1 MQITVLSL
9 LIPLLSATAATTADT
24 SISLSEV
31 AAEELLMAVAERL
44 HGVDQAATVIISQI
58 NRRDSIRTRYF
69 KYWVHYPRSSHSVI
83 KQTRVEIIEPDKA
96 AGQKYWSLQSTDGSE
111 EKWIYLPGSGKL
123 QQISD
128 RQRRRRELFDFSEL
142 ELTHESIAAHT
153 NTVVESQTLD
163 GREVVLIK
171 SIERSTPRLLKR
183 TKKRTRRR
191 PGYKLLW
198 IDSEHLV
205 VVKAEFY
212 NSKDKLTRSIK
223 VTETVTLGNYQLAK
237 AIETLDLK
245 KKTRTTIE
253 IRDLNLGKIS
263 NTAIFEPKPD

>member
-1 MQITVLSL
+1 MQITFLSL
-9 LIPLLSATAATTADT
+9 LIPLLSATAVTTAAS
-24 SISLSEV
+24 SISPSEV
-31 AAEELLMAVAERL
+31 AAAELLTAVAERL
-44 HGVDQAATVIISQI
+44 YGVDQAATIIISQI

-69 KYWVHYPRSSHSVI
+69 KYWIHYPQDPDSII
-83 KQTRVEIIEPDKA
+83 KQTRVEMIAPDKA
-96 AGQKYWSLQSTDGSE
+96 AGQKYWSLQSIDGSE

-123 QQISD
+123 RQISD

-142 ELTHESIAAHT
+142 ELSPASIAAHT
-153 NTVVESQTLD
+153 STVVESQTLD

-171 SIERSTPRLLKR
+171 SIERSTPRLRKHA
-183 TKKRTRRR
+183 KKRSRRR

-198 IDSEHLV
+198 IDPEHLI

-212 NSKDKLTRSIK
+212 NSKDKLTRRIK

-245 KKTRTTIE
+245 RKTRTMIE
-253 IRDLNLGKIS
+253 VRDLSLGEIG
-263 NTAIFEPKPD
+263 NPAIFEPKPD